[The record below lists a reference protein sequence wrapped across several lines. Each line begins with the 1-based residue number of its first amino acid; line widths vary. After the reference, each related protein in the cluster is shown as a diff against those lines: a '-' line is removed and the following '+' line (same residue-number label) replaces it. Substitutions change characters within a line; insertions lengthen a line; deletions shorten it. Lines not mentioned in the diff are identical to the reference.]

1 MGAWEY
7 AFALVSF
14 GEMRREGDFRL
25 INGLLRSGRSGPN
38 TSSMAYHVFIDGS
51 EGTTGLQ
58 IHERLAE
65 RDDLEL
71 ITIEPERRKDPA
83 ARAECLNAADVAF
96 LCLPDAA
103 ARESVGLVTNPDT
116 VIIDASTAHR
126 VDPAWAFGLP
136 ELSPAYRERLATAN
150 RIANIGCHAGAFLLG
165 VTPLVRAGLVPAE
178 TRLSCF
184 SLTGYSGGG
193 KKMIAT
199 YEAADRPTSLDSPRP
214 YALGLAHKHLPE
226 MRQHSGLTHAPL
238 FNPVVGAF
246 RQGLAVTVPLHLAE
260 LPGTPSPQAV
270 RSALAEAYAGQTFV
284 RVLPFDDAA
293 NLDAG
298 FLDVQACNGTNRA
311 DVMVFGNAE
320 QAVVSVRIDNLGKGA
335 SGSAVQC
342 MNIRLGLPEDTGL
355 TV

>member
-1 MGAWEY
+1 
-7 AFALVSF
+7 
-14 GEMRREGDFRL
+14 
-25 INGLLRSGRSGPN
+25 
-38 TSSMAYHVFIDGS
+38 MAHKVFIDGS

-58 IHERLAE
+58 IHERLTA

-71 ITIEPERRKDPA
+71 ITIDPEHRKDPD
-83 ARAECLNAADVAF
+83 ARAACLNAADVAF

-103 ARESVGLVTNPDT
+103 ARESAALVTHPDT
-116 VIIDASTAHR
+116 VVIDASTAHR
-126 VDPAWAFGLP
+126 VDPDWAYGLP
-136 ELSPAYRERLATAN
+136 ELSPTYRERLTSAN

-165 VTPLVRAGLVPAE
+165 VKPLLWAGLVPTE

-199 YEAADRPTSLDSPRP
+199 YEAADRPAALSSPRP

-226 MRQHSGLTHAPL
+226 MRMHSGLAHAPL

-246 RQGLAVTVPLHLAE
+246 RQGLAVTIPLSLVE
-260 LPGTPSPQAV
+260 LPSHPSPTTIHA
-270 RSALAEAYAGQTFV
+270 ALADAYAGQTFV
-284 RVLPFDDAA
+284 RVLPLGDAA
-293 NLDAG
+293 NLDEG

-311 DVMVFGNAE
+311 DVMVFGHAE
-320 QAVVSVRIDNLGKGA
+320 QAVVTVRIDNLGKGA

-342 MNIRLGLPEDTGL
+342 MNIRLGLPEETGL
-355 TV
+355 KL